1 MLSFDF
7 EEPTFHTCECC
18 GGRTTHLTRFVY
30 QDGDA
35 YAVYYARFS
44 DHPGE
49 RYVQAV
55 VSIGDW
61 SEDSGPWDRVAFAL
75 NIWVAND
82 RFQSESALPAR
93 APGRGSRSSAGC
105 STATRRSGMS
115 WSGKSFT
122 SAITWSRRTGRC
134 ASISRARSDE

>member
-82 RFQSESALPAR
+82 QFQVGVRPAGEGPWAGIEIIGRVLDRDEALR
-93 APGRGSRSSAGC
+93 HERVGEV
-105 STATRRSGMS
+105 
-115 WSGKSFT
+115 FH
-122 SAITWSRRTGRC
+122 
-134 ASISRARSDE
+134 ISDHMVAEDRPLRVYLQGAL